1 MKIVLVGYMGSGKS
15 TIGNLLSKN
24 VRIPFYDLDEII
36 EMNEGM
42 SVKKIFELKGEVYF
56 RKIENLYFNK
66 FVNENDNFILALGG
80 GTPCYANN
88 HEVLKRDDI
97 TSIYLKASVES
108 LCSRLINEKSARPLI
123 ANFNFEELTDYVN
136 KHLFDRNYYYF
147 QSKYV
152 IDTNLKNEE
161 EIIKEIK
168 SILI

>member
-1 MKIVLVGYMGSGKS
+1 M
-15 TIGNLLSKN
+15 
-24 VRIPFYDLDEII
+24 
-36 EMNEGM
+36 
-42 SVKKIFELKGEVYF
+42 YF

>member
-97 TSIYLKASVES
+97 TSIYLKASVN
-108 LCSRLINEKSARPLI
+108 L
-123 ANFNFEELTDYVN
+123 YV
-136 KHLFDRNYYYF
+136 
-147 QSKYV
+147 V
-152 IDTNLKNEE
+152 G
-161 EIIKEIK
+161 
-168 SILI
+168 